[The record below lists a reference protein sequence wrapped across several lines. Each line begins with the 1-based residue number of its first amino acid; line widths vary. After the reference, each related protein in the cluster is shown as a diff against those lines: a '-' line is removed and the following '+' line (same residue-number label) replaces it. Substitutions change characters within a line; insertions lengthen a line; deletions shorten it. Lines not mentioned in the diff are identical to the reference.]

1 MAGSDSI
8 SIWLREVKKGDAES
22 ARRLWERYFPKLV
35 RLAQKKLAYLPR
47 RMEDEE
53 DVALSA
59 LDSFCRA
66 ADRGRF
72 PQVNDRESLW
82 RLLCRITHRK
92 AVDLIRR
99 SQRGMGDARVRGGF
113 CLVGS
118 STTSSREPMA
128 PMAPLETAGDFA
140 AIVAEEVRR
149 LLTMLPDDELRAIAL
164 FKMDGHTNQ
173 EIAREMGCAERTIER
188 RLKYL
193 RVIWRN
199 EYRANK

>member
-1 MAGSDSI
+1 MADSDSI
-8 SIWLREVKKGDAES
+8 SIWLREVKKGDADS

-47 RMEDEE
+47 KMEDEE

-99 SQRGMGDARVRGGF
+99 SQRGMGDARVRGGS
-113 CLVGS
+113 CLVGTS
-118 STTSSREPMA
+118 TSSREPVA
-128 PMAPLETAGDFA
+128 PTAPLETAGDFA
-140 AIVAEEVRR
+140 AIVAEEMRR
-149 LLTMLPDDELRAIAL
+149 LLTMLPDDDLRTIAL

-199 EYRANK
+199 EYRSNK